1 MRVELGKLRDGR
13 MMMMCDAP
21 FPHVV
26 QRVEYYREQKLFLL
40 VYDHPDQQDDLLH
53 YELNDVS
60 AKLADANSSIL
71 IVSRLA
77 GDRRINGY
85 GVELVKV

>member
-1 MRVELGKLRDGR
+1 MRLELGKLRDGR

-26 QRVEYYREQKLFLL
+26 QRVEYYRDQRLFLL

-53 YELNDVS
+53 YELNEVS
-60 AKLADANSSIL
+60 AKLADTNSSIL

-77 GDRRINGY
+77 GDQKIHGY